1 MKTPSK
7 IRLTFSDR
15 TLNITIPRGWHEL
28 SEQELRMIYK
38 FLTVYEP
45 DVAPIAIFCNLAN
58 AKLKREVDGKH
69 LVVFRVSRK
78 LNVTVLLSPDQMVS
92 YISHLDWLADPGN
105 IPVRLS
111 RIGGNK
117 AVDAY
122 LHGVPF
128 GDYLRIESLYQA
140 YLQSQTPAVLVRLA
154 NILYKGKHH
163 ITHLDDA
170 DSINI
175 FNWVAQIKSYF
186 SAEFP
191 HFFRPAEGGSEEPKM
206 VEIMNAQIR
215 ALTGGDVA
223 KEDQILAIDC
233 WRALTELDAKARE
246 ADEFNKQMKK
256 K

>member
-28 SEQELRMIYK
+28 SEQDLRMIYK

-58 AKLKREVDGKH
+58 AKIIREVDGKH
-69 LVVFRVSRK
+69 LVLFRINRK

-105 IPVRLS
+105 TPVRLP

-128 GDYLRIESLYQA
+128 GEYLRIESLYQA
-140 YLQSQTPAVLVRLA
+140 YLQSQNPTVLVRLA
-154 NILYKGKHH
+154 NILYKGKHR
-163 ITHLDDA
+163 IKHLDDA

-175 FNWVAQIKSYF
+175 FNWVAQIKSHF
-186 SAEFP
+186 ADTFK
-191 HFFRPAEGGSEEPKM
+191 HFFKSAGGDEAPDM
-206 VEIMNAQIR
+206 VDIMNAQIR

-223 KEDQILAIDC
+223 KEEQILSIDC

>member
-1 MKTPSK
+1 MKTPST
-7 IRLTFSDR
+7 IRLTFGAN
-15 TLNITIPRGWHEL
+15 TLNVSLPRGWHEL

-58 AKLKREVDGKH
+58 AKIIREVDGKH
-69 LVVFRVSRK
+69 LIAFRINNK
-78 LNVTVLLSPDQMVS
+78 LSINTLISAEQMVE
-92 YISHLDWLADPGN
+92 YISHLDWLAAPGN
-105 IPVRLS
+105 IPVRLP

-128 GDYLRIESLYQA
+128 GEYLRIESLYQA
-140 YLQSQTPAVLVRLA
+140 YLQSQNSTVLVRLA
-154 NILYKGKHH
+154 NILYKGKHR
-163 ITHLDDA
+163 IKHLDDA

-175 FNWVAQIKSYF
+175 FNWVAQIKSHF
-186 SAEFP
+186 ASEFT
-191 HFFRPAEGGSEEPKM
+191 HFFRPAEGGGDEPKM

-223 KEDQILAIDC
+223 KEEQILSIDC

>member
-38 FLTVYEP
+38 FLAVYEP

-58 AKLKREVDGKH
+58 AKIIREVDGKH
-69 LVVFRVSRK
+69 LIAFRINNK
-78 LNVTVLLSPDQMVS
+78 LSINTLISAEQMVE
-92 YISHLDWLADPGN
+92 YISHLDWLAEPGN
-105 IPVRLS
+105 TPVRLP

-128 GDYLRIESLYQA
+128 GEYLRIESLYQA
-140 YLQSQTPAVLVRLA
+140 YLQSQNSTVLVRLA
-154 NILYKGKHH
+154 NILYKGKHR
-163 ITHLDDA
+163 IKHLDDA

-175 FNWVAQIKSYF
+175 FNWVAQIKSHF
-186 SAEFP
+186 ASEFP
-191 HFFRPAEGGSEEPKM
+191 HFFRPAEGGGDEPKM

-223 KEDQILAIDC
+223 KEEQILAIDC